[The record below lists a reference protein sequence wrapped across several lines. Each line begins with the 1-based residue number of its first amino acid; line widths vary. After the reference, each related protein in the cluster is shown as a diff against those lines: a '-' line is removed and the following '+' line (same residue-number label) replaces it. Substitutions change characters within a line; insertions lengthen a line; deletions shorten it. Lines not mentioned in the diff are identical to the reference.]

1 MIASPVFI
9 MSSERSGSNV
19 LRVLLGAHSA
29 LAAPRPLQVLM
40 SFNTLI
46 LGYGDLAIR
55 DNAYRLFDDCITL
68 ANHPY
73 TAWNLDLDFEY
84 VYEHYRLNGLMDFFH
99 LLYSEYALREKKNR
113 FVCKENNLFDFAG
126 QLADYYNDPKFIYLY
141 RDPRDYTASWR
152 GLPIGPKTHFL
163 AASKWVEEQ
172 RRCDRFI
179 STAGFD
185 VHYIQYEALLTATEQ
200 QMTDLLAF
208 LGVPVE
214 ETCFSIPHGKQGD
227 VAWNMYWKNL
237 TKPLLK
243 QNFNKYRE
251 VFTYATINMIETV
264 TKEYMCK
271 LHYEC
276 DTQANWKRPKLFTPK
291 EKVLSRLT
299 DCKRRLM
306 PTETS
311 RQLASRRA
319 LLQTI
324 ARGTR

>member
-9 MSSERSGSNV
+9 MSSERSGSNL
-19 LRVLLGAHSA
+19 LRVLLGVHSV
-29 LAAPRPLQVLM
+29 LAAPRPVHVLV
-40 SFNTLI
+40 SFNALI
-46 LGYGDLAIR
+46 RGYGDLAVR
-55 DNAYRLFDDCITL
+55 ENTHHLFDDCIAL

-73 TAWNLDLDFEY
+73 NAWNLDLDFEY
-84 VYEHYRLNGLMDFFH
+84 VYEHYTLHELIDFFH

-113 FVCKENNLFDFAG
+113 FVCKENNIFDFAS
-126 QLADYYNDPKFIYLY
+126 QLADYYKDPKFIYLY

-172 RRCDRFI
+172 KRCDSFI
-179 STAGFD
+179 TSSPLE
-185 VHYIQYEALLTATEQ
+185 VYCLKYEALITAPEE
-200 QMTDLLAF
+200 QMTDLLTF
-208 LGVPVE
+208 LGVAVE
-214 ETCFSIPHGKQGD
+214 ETCFSLPEGNNKD
-227 VAWNMYWKNL
+227 VAWNMYWRNL
-237 TKPLLK
+237 TKPILK

-251 VFTYATINMIETV
+251 VFTDATINMIETV

-271 LHYEC
+271 LHYAC
-276 DTQANWKRPKLFTPK
+276 DTPADWKRPKLFMPK
-291 EKVLSRLT
+291 EKVLSTLT

-311 RQLASRRA
+311 RQLASRRE